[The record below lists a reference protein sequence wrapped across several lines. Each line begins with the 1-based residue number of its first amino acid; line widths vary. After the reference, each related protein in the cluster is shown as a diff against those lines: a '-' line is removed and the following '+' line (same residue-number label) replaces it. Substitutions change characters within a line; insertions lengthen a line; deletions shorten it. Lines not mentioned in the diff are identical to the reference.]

1 MRLGRKQASGYVE
14 DTVAD
19 PMAVADPIAVEEMT
33 IQAEE
38 RTSTPAPEPAISV
51 G

>member
-19 PMAVADPIAVEEMT
+19 PMAGADPIVAEEMT
-33 IQAEE
+33 IQAEQ
-38 RTSTPAPEPAISV
+38 RTSTPALEPGIAV